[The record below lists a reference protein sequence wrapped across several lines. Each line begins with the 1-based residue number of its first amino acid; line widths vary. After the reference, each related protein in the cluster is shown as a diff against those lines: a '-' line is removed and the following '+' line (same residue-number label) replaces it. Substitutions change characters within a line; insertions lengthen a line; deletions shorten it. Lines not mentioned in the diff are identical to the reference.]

1 MDNQTRQFGVP
12 EEEPRRPRPKQYF
25 PDAAEQARQQ
35 PEYPQQPYRDQ
46 YQDQQYYDY
55 GQYEQPQYTQP
66 NPPGPPPAPEE
77 RSNTLATVL
86 GVLLAIAL
94 AAGIV
99 LFFLWRGASAEAS
112 KPPVTVTNTQTET
125 ITTTATTTKRPSL
138 FGDRDSRDTRDA
150 DREEP
155 VPTELPDAPPVEV
168 PEEVRDGAQDII
180 DELRRGTEGLLQG
193 Q

>member
-25 PDAAEQARQQ
+25 PDPAEQARQQQ

-46 YQDQQYYDY
+46 QYYDY
-55 GQYEQPQYTQP
+55 PQYEQPQYTQP

-99 LFFLWRGASAEAS
+99 LFFLWRGVSAEAS

-155 VPTELPDAPPVEV
+155 LPTELPEAPPVEV
-168 PEEVRDGAQDII
+168 PDEVRESAQDIF
-180 DELRRGTEGLLQG
+180 DELRQGAEGLLQG

>member
-12 EEEPRRPRPKQYF
+12 EEEPRRQRPKQYF
-25 PDAAEQARQQ
+25 PDPAEQARQQ
-35 PEYPQQPYRDQ
+35 PEYPQQPYRE
-46 YQDQQYYDY
+46 QYYDY
-55 GQYEQPQYTQP
+55 GQYDEPRYTQP
-66 NPPGPPPAPEE
+66 NPPGPPPVPEE

-112 KPPVTVTNTQTET
+112 KPPVTVTNTQTQT
-125 ITTTATTTKRPSL
+125 VTTTETTTKRPSL
-138 FGDRDSRDTRDA
+138 FGDRDSRDTRDTGS
-150 DREEP
+150 EEP
-155 VPTELPDAPPVEV
+155 LPTELPEAPPVEV
-168 PEEVRDGAQDII
+168 PDEVRDGAQDII